1 MTDPTRLCAVTK
13 KASGRGRV
21 SLPARLVL
29 ATSLACLFGMGL
41 GACGSKPAGAG
52 MPLPKLNLD
61 ATRTTVSGL
70 SSGAYMATQVHM
82 AFSSHVAGVAMIA
95 GGPYACA
102 QGNLETALSRCL
114 NPAGENPP
122 DVDALVENARS
133 RAGSGALAPLEG
145 VADDRV
151 FVMHG
156 TLDAT
161 VGTAISA
168 AAAEFYR
175 KLGVA
180 QVVEDNAREMAH
192 TFPTEATGTAC
203 TDSEAPYIGNCGF
216 DGAGELLAALYA
228 DKPATPTTAAG
239 ELRRFDQ
246 KAYLPDGKDAMLA
259 DIGFVYVPKSCAAGE
274 TCGLHI
280 ALHGCQ
286 QNADAVGEAF
296 ARDAGYNRWA
306 DARHLVVLYPQTRA
320 SYAPLNPKACWDWWG
335 YSGSD
340 YDTRQGVQLR
350 WMANA
355 AAALGAPLE

>member
-1 MTDPTRLCAVTK
+1 MVDSTRLRDVTK
-13 KASGRGRV
+13 KASGRRRV
-21 SLPARLVL
+21 SSPARLVL
-29 ATSLACLFGMGL
+29 ATSLVCLAGMGL
-41 GACGSKPAGAG
+41 GACVSKPAGAG

-95 GGPYACA
+95 GGPYGCA

-114 NPAGENPP
+114 NPAADNLP
-122 DVDALVENARS
+122 DVDALVGNARS
-133 RAGSGALAPLEG
+133 RAGTGAIAPLEG
-145 VADDRV
+145 MAGDKVL
-151 FVMHG
+151 VMHG

-161 VGTAISA
+161 VGAAISA

-180 QVVEDNAREMAH
+180 QVGEDNDRAMAH
-192 TFPTEATGTAC
+192 TFPTDATGTEC
-203 TDSEAPYIGNCGF
+203 TDSAMPFIGKCGF

-228 DKPATPTTAAG
+228 EKPSAPAAAGG

-259 DIGFVYVPKSCAAGE
+259 DVGFVYVPKSCAAGE
-274 TCGLHI
+274 SCGLHI

-286 QNADAVGEAF
+286 QNAYAIGEAF

-335 YSGSD
+335 YSGPD

-350 WMANA
+350 WLANA

>member
-1 MTDPTRLCAVTK
+1 MTDSTRSRGVTRG
-13 KASGRGRV
+13 ASGRGRV
-21 SLPARLVL
+21 SFPARLAL
-29 ATSLACLFGMGL
+29 ATSLVWLLGMGL
-41 GACGSKPAGAG
+41 GACSSKPAGTG
-52 MPLPKLNLD
+52 TPLPKLNLD
-61 ATRTTVSGL
+61 AARTTVSGL

-114 NPAGENPP
+114 NPAAENLP
-122 DVDALVENARS
+122 DLDALVESAKS
-133 RAGSGALAPLEG
+133 RASSGVIAPLQG
-145 VADDRV
+145 LAGDKV

-161 VGTAISA
+161 VGPAVSA

-192 TFPTEATGTAC
+192 TFPTDSSGTEC
-203 TDSEAPYIGNCGF
+203 TESAVPFIGKCGF

-228 DKPATPTTAAG
+228 EKPSAPATAGG

-246 KAYLPDGKDAMLA
+246 KTYLPDGKDAMLA

-286 QNADAVGEAF
+286 QHADAVGDAF

-335 YSGSD
+335 YSGAD

-350 WMANA
+350 WLANA